1 MMENHALGGPARDIW
16 DNDLDKAMRVYQY
29 GGRIYESLTYLLTL
43 GRVDRF
49 KRDAIAKL
57 GIQPGQRILDW
68 GCGTGISSRLALR
81 HLAGRGE
88 IHGVEISPHMLKLA
102 VARSRPTADLRFTFT
117 LRAGFDLQLA
127 EPADAAIACHT
138 LGVLPAE
145 LTEQGVQEVYR
156 NLRPG
161 ARIMITDMY
170 TPDASGVVSATNSKV
185 TRFVA
190 EKMYRQNFS
199 GTLLSVAQ
207 RYFTTIDLQYNS
219 GMMAFAFIGERRDQV
234 DAADGSTS

>member
-1 MMENHALGGPARDIW
+1 MQ
-16 DNDLDKAMRVYQY
+16 VYKF
-29 GGRIYESLTYLLTL
+29 GGRLYESLTYALTL

-68 GCGTGISSRLALR
+68 GCGTGISSRLVLP
-81 HLAGRGE
+81 HLDGRGE

-117 LRAGFDLQLA
+117 LREGFDLQLA

-138 LGVLPAE
+138 LGVLPAD
-145 LTEQGVQEVYR
+145 LTEEGVREVYR

-161 ARIMITDMY
+161 ARLMITDMY
-170 TPDASGVVSATNSKV
+170 TPEAAGVVSKTNSKV

-190 EKMYRQNFS
+190 EKLYRQNFT
-199 GTLLSVAQ
+199 GTLLAVAQ

-219 GMMAFAFIGERRDQV
+219 GMMAFSFIGERKDQV
-234 DAADGSTS
+234 DAVHDGTT